1 MAEVNKVI
9 YGTRILIDLTSDT
22 VSEATL
28 LTGSTAHKNDG
39 TLITGTLLSGYPES
53 LEINTEYIQDAS
65 NEDLLDSDGNSIT
78 DRWIYLRA

>member
-28 LTGSTAHKNDG
+28 LIGSTAHKND
-39 TLITGTLLSGYPES
+39 GTLLSGYPES
-53 LEINTEYIQDAS
+53 LEVNTEYIQDAS
-65 NEDLLDSDGNSIT
+65 DEDLLDSDGNSIT